1 MSLNNHNNKNTYLLY
16 NGFGGVGL
24 VGWAGFGANGA
35 DVLEPKSD
43 VLGAVAVEEV
53 ADDTWKKNKKRIN
66 KMN

>member
-1 MSLNNHNNKNTYLLY
+1 MSLNNNKNTYLLY

-53 ADDTWKKNKKRIN
+53 ADAEADDTWKKTKKE
-66 KMN
+66 